1 MEKHRE
7 LMAAASVSVKVIL
20 AYGVEELCAD
30 TNPLPFGS
38 NHKARRPI
46 CFGRK
51 QGCYGKVAD
60 RLAVYNADKVF
71 CGHGKRQI

>member
-38 NHKARRPI
+38 NHKARRP
-46 CFGRK
+46 K
-51 QGCYGKVAD
+51 ALCYGEVAD